1 MVAEK
6 WGIATDGSEKMLETR
21 PSIDRI
27 RIRTKFAEIPAS
39 MWPRLFDRGRSD
51 RVTPSGARIPA
62 RVCERWQRSIQFS
75 RYSTSSPLR
84 NPLRRFTLA
93 ARECRPGF

>member
-39 MWPRLFDRGRSD
+39 MWPRLFDRGRGFNSYFTP
-51 RVTPSGARIPA
+51 RSVTLQCGRGCLTAEGKA
-62 RVCERWQRSIQFS
+62 VTERPRS
-75 RYSTSSPLR
+75 
-84 NPLRRFTLA
+84 RFRFNVA
-93 ARECRPGF
+93 AVV

>member
-39 MWPRLFDRGRSD
+39 MWPRLFDRGRGEWPKLWKAID
-51 RVTPSGARIPA
+51 LLQCGRGCLTAEGPTA
-62 RVCERWQRSIQFS
+62 
-75 RYSTSSPLR
+75 
-84 NPLRRFTLA
+84 
-93 ARECRPGF
+93 